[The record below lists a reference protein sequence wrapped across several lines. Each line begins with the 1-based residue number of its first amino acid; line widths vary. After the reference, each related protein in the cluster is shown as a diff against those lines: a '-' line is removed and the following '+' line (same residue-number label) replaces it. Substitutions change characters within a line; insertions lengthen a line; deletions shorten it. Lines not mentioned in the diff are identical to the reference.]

1 MSPQF
6 DVILFGATSFVG
18 TIISRY
24 LASQYGNGHDLR
36 WAIAGRNPHRLRQ
49 LRIELED
56 RYGHELADLPILEA
70 DASRYD
76 QLLGLCATT
85 RVMISAVGPY
95 ALYGEPLVRA
105 CADAGTDYVDLTGEP
120 HWIRQMQERYHARAQ
135 QTGARLI
142 HSCGFDSIPSDMGVW
157 FLQHEASSRFGYSCD
172 QIEMRLSAARGGFS
186 GGTVASLLN
195 VLVDMKKDPDIAAE
209 MADPYSACPD
219 GHGFRIT
226 QPDANLVRKHR
237 PSGRWSMP
245 FIMGAINS
253 RVVHRTNALRNGRYG
268 RHFRYD
274 EAVLTRSGPIA
285 GLATHALT
293 TVGKVFFKL
302 LCWQPARMLLQRFVL
317 PKPGEGPTEQQQE
330 SGFFDMHFYGYHNG
344 EPAIRVRV
352 AADKD
357 PGYGATA
364 RMIGE
369 AAVCLAKDF
378 HAADGSKTPS
388 PSGWLTPASVFD
400 LRLIERLRHQAG
412 MTFEEIGGPTLLR

>member
-24 LASQYGNGHDLR
+24 LASQYGNRGELR

-49 LRIELED
+49 LRIQLED
-56 RYGHELADLPILEA
+56 RYGHELADLSILEA

-76 QLLGLCATT
+76 QLLVLCRQT
-85 RVMISAVGPY
+85 RVVISAVGPY

-105 CADAGTDYVDLTGEP
+105 CADAGIDYVDLTGEP
-120 HWIRQMQERYHARAQ
+120 HWIRQMQDRYHQRAQ

-157 FLQHEASSRFGYSCD
+157 FLQHQASSRFGYSCD
-172 QIEMRLSAARGGFS
+172 QIEMRLSAGKGGFS

-195 VLVDMKKDPDIAAE
+195 LLTDMKRDPEIAAE
-209 MADPYSACPD
+209 MADPYSACPP

-226 QPDANLVRKHR
+226 QPDASLVRKHR

-245 FIMGAINS
+245 FIMGPVNS
-253 RVVHRTNALRNGRYG
+253 RVVHRSNALRNGRYG

-285 GLATHALT
+285 GLATHAIT
-293 TVGKVFFKL
+293 MGGKLFYSL
-302 LCWQPARMLLQRFVL
+302 LRWQPTRLLMQRFVL
-317 PKPGEGPTEQQQE
+317 PKPGQGPDELQQE
-330 SGFFDMHFYGYHNG
+330 NGFFDMHFYGYHNG

-352 AADKD
+352 AADRD

-369 AAVCLAKDF
+369 AAVCLAKDY
-378 HAADGSKTPS
+378 HLADGTKDESM
-388 PSGWLTPASVFD
+388 SGWLTPASVFD
-400 LRLIERLRHQAG
+400 MRLIERLQQNAG
-412 MTFEEIGGPTLLR
+412 VKFEEIGGPVR